1 MSKLKELGVNGNLVQ
16 IDESDRDYL
25 KPYIHQQEIRIT
37 SPSESA
43 RKEVK
48 RLQQIKAKS
57 LNVKITPKTTYKKT
71 NARIRNR

>member
-43 RKEVK
+43 RKKAAK
-48 RLQQIKAKS
+48 RLQIKTKS
-57 LNVKITPKTTYKKT
+57 LDVKITPKTTYKKT
-71 NARIRNR
+71 NARTRNR

>member
-1 MSKLKELGVNGNLVQ
+1 MSKLKEIGENGNLIQVE
-16 IDESDRDYL
+16 ESERDYL
-25 KPYIHQQEIRIT
+25 KPYTHQQEIRMT

-43 RKEVK
+43 RKESQ

-71 NARIRNR
+71 NARTRNR